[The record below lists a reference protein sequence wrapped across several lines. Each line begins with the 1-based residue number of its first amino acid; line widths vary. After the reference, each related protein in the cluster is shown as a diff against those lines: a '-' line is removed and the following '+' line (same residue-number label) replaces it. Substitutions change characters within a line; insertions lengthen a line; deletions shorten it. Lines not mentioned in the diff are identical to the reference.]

1 MRKARREQIFAPA
14 FVLRFRSFYQVNANP
29 AKKKISCKLFRE
41 LAVIPTV
48 QIPREYPE
56 KKYLFHVMITTVY
69 TVYTY
74 SIYPFRLSLSDRS
87 RNILPKSETKFV
99 NFLNGSESYSE
110 NTRNSFFVF
119 SIKRK
124 LA

>member
-56 KKYLFHVMITTVY
+56 KNYLFHVMTTIY
-69 TVYTY
+69 CKYCTVFT
-74 SIYPFRLSLSDRS
+74 LSGFPLVTGR
-87 RNILPKSETKFV
+87 ETFCQ
-99 NFLNGSESYSE
+99 NP
-110 NTRNSFFVF
+110 RQNS
-119 SIKRK
+119 
-124 LA
+124 

>member
-14 FVLRFRSFYQVNANP
+14 FVLRFKFYQVNSNP

-56 KKYLFHVMITTVY
+56 KKYLFHVMTT
-69 TVYTY
+69 
-74 SIYPFRLSLSDRS
+74 IYCIYLQYLPF
-87 RNILPKSETKFV
+87 PAFP
-99 NFLNGSESYSE
+99 
-110 NTRNSFFVF
+110 
-119 SIKRK
+119 
-124 LA
+124 